1 MAKEKSSILT
11 TGEEILTLQA
21 EFYGGIQR
29 DDLSN
34 VGGGAS
40 NVEELDILE
49 NANFVRPT
57 KVLSPDTLPTNTSF
71 HSYCE
76 DPLNGDGYAVGSDN
90 NSSTNVQ
97 VFQNRRIASTNPGGW
112 SSVGSSAGLVSVPI
126 SASTCH
132 YEVESGATSIIPTLA
147 IYFVANGNQIG
158 KWTSAGNAVTTPW
171 VLSTFVNSTMS
182 HISFREIAGIS
193 YICAGNNV
201 STIDPG
207 SPSTGANFN
216 EVAFP
221 LPFGYIAVDICQA
234 GEYFFVLASSSNLL
248 ANRSVIFIWDG
259 VSSTYT
265 DQIPVSMGGPQW
277 LYNFKQTITICCA
290 SNGIMQLFYLS
301 APTVGA
307 IVHKYPNIRLT
318 NVQPDDQVQY
328 GMGGTGPHGN
338 GFIAPVSPSKSVF
351 VKDDILYFAL
361 WKFDKTALYA
371 LGQLDIKFPFALW
384 LAKRFSTADYSQ
396 MIPYA
401 AYCFGSKI
409 FASFQTGYWTQANNA
424 TNASFC
430 DPATASHSSQAVFQS
445 VWIDDDLPMNPKV
458 LQKLYATA
466 YPMPAGCSI
475 ALSFA
480 SDYGTTFATVYQN
493 SSVVM
498 NILNAIFA
506 IFSALGGTNKKL
518 FQWQV
523 LFTSRQ
529 AISTTLTSAI
539 STYYATSIAV
549 TSGTGI
555 ANGDIILID
564 QEQMTVTAG
573 GGTTTLTVTRGTNGT
588 IKTPHTNIA
597 PQSSLVTDLS
607 VCPTLTAVG
616 MRKTIKPLDA

>member
-11 TGEEILTLQA
+11 TAEEMLTLQA

-57 KVLSPDTLPTNTSF
+57 KVLSPDTLPANTSF

-90 NSSTNVQ
+90 NSSTDVQ
-97 VFQNRRIASTNPGGW
+97 VFQNLRIASTNPSGW
-112 SSVGSSAGLVSVPI
+112 SSVGSSTGLISVPI

-147 IYFVANGNQIG
+147 IYFVANGNHIG
-158 KWTSAGNAVTTPW
+158 KWTSAGNCVTTPM
-171 VLSTFVNSTMS
+171 VLSTFVSGTMS
-182 HISFREIAGIS
+182 HISFREIAGIT

-201 STIDPG
+201 STIDAG

-216 EVAFP
+216 EAAFP
-221 LPFGYIAVDICQA
+221 LPFGYVAIDICQA

-248 ANRSVIFIWDG
+248 TNKSYIFVWDG
-259 VSSTYT
+259 VSGTYT
-265 DQIPVSMGGPQW
+265 DQIPIPMGGPQW
-277 LYNFKQTITICCA
+277 LYNFKQTITICCCA
-290 SNGIMQLFYLS
+290 NGIMQLFYLS
-301 APTVGA
+301 APTIGA

-318 NVQPDDQVQY
+318 NVQPDDQTQQ
-328 GMGGTGPHGN
+328 GMGGTGAHGN
-338 GFIAPVSPSKSVF
+338 TFVAPVSPAKSVF

-361 WKFDKTALYA
+361 WKFDKTAIYA
-371 LGQLDIKFPFALW
+371 LGQLDTKYPFALW
-384 LAKRFSTADYSQ
+384 LAKRFSTGDYSQ

-430 DPATASHSSQAVFQS
+430 DPATASRSSQAVFTS
-445 VWIDDDLPMNPKV
+445 TWLDDGAPMNPKV
-458 LQKLYATA
+458 LEKMYATA

-475 ALSFA
+475 SIGVAY
-480 SDYGTTFATVYQN
+480 DYGTNFTVIKQN
-493 SSVVM
+493 SISIM

-506 IFSALGGTNKKL
+506 IFSSIGTTNKKL
-518 FQWQV
+518 FQWQA

-529 AISTTLTSAI
+529 AVSTTLTAPI
-539 STYYATSIAV
+539 STYYATSIAI

-555 ANGDIILID
+555 NNGDIILID

-588 IKTPHTNIA
+588 IKTPHTTSA
-597 PQSSLVTDLS
+597 PQSPLVTDLS